1 MRAKYHESDPFASA
15 SFEDL
20 RRFMLESREEP
31 PVSFEDYEQELH
43 RRVQAWEAEV
53 VGAQLS
59 DYDID
64 ESRIEVEGQMFR
76 NKMKSVKEYHC
87 LAGTFEV
94 ERTLYVPA
102 SGGGKA
108 ICPLESCAGI
118 VEGCWSPLA
127 ARVMAQAVAISTP
140 KEASSLF
147 NELGGMQPSTS
158 SLDRLPKALSEK
170 WEARREAFETELR
183 EQEQVPVEAV
193 AVGVSLDGV
202 QVPMKDGERANK
214 RSQPDKRPCGPA
226 GYREVGCGTITFYGL
241 EGEALQTIRYGR
253 MPEAKKATLK
263 SQLTAELQSIFAS
276 EPGLELVGLSDG
288 APDHWQFLG
297 ELPGEIGTTGL
308 EMKKSVDL
316 FHVLEHVKV
325 ALDAYHGESTPES
338 KAAFEECRLW
348 LRESSDGAKRVLRAL
363 RYRRGRSRGSP
374 RAAIDREIRYIEKR
388 TELMR
393 YKDLLDENLP
403 VGSGVVEAA
412 CKTLASE
419 RLKRSGMS
427 WREPGLQAILT
438 FRSLLQSDRWH
449 RAWQLLA
456 NEYRSDVLAA

>member
-1 MRAKYHESDPFASA
+1 MRAKYPESDPFASA
-15 SFEDL
+15 SFEAL
-20 RRFMLESREEP
+20 RRFILESRQEP
-31 PVSFEDYEQELH
+31 SGSFEDYERELH

-53 VGAQLS
+53 VGAQLAG
-59 DYDID
+59 YDID
-64 ESRIEVEGQMFR
+64 EPRIEFEGQVLR

-108 ICPLESCAGI
+108 TCPLEFRAGI

-147 NELGGMQPSTS
+147 RELGGMQPSTS
-158 SLDRLPKALSEK
+158 SLDRLPKGLSEK
-170 WEARREAFETELR
+170 WEARRQAFESDLR
-183 EQEQVPVEAV
+183 EEEEIPAEAV
-193 AVGVSLDGV
+193 AVAVSLDGV
-202 QVPMKDGERANK
+202 QVPMKDGERAKK
-214 RSQPDKRPCGPA
+214 RSQPDKRPKGPA
-226 GYREVGCGTITFYGL
+226 GYREVGCGTITFYDL

-253 MPEAKKATLK
+253 MPQAKKTTLK

-276 EPGLELVGLSDG
+276 EPGLELVGISDG
-288 APDHWQFLG
+288 APDHWEFLE
-297 ELPGEIGTTGL
+297 ELTGEIGVEGL
-308 EMKKSVDL
+308 EMRKAVDL
-316 FHVLEHVKV
+316 FHVLERVKR
-325 ALDAYHGESTPES
+325 ALDAYHEESTPES
-338 KAAFEECRLW
+338 KAAFEECRVW
-348 LRESSDGAKRVLRAL
+348 LRESTDGAKRVLRAL
-363 RYRRGRSRGSP
+363 RYRRGKSRGST

-388 TELMR
+388 TPLMG
-393 YKDLLDENLP
+393 YKDLLDEHLP

-427 WREPGLQAILT
+427 WRETGLQSILT
-438 FRSLLQSDRWH
+438 LRSLIQSDRWS

-456 NEYRSDVLAA
+456 REYKSDVSAA